1 MKNTTR
7 NSIICA
13 ALLIGCLS
21 PVAPARDSQQ
31 ARHTDPPRRDSASP
45 LLGRWKVQFTNGVK
59 EVCNLSTDGTASVVE
74 PLRTAAGN
82 AEVRGRSVVIF
93 YQDDR
98 VERWTSVGE
107 RFVVE
112 HWFPASRFET
122 ATPVLGIADLVR

>member
-21 PVAPARDSQQ
+21 PAGPAPDNQQ
-31 ARHTDPPRRDSASP
+31 PRHIDPPRRDSASP

-59 EVCNLSTDGTASVVE
+59 EVCKFRTDGTASVVE

-112 HWFPASRFET
+112 HWFPASHFET
-122 ATPVLGIADLVR
+122 ATPVLGIADHAR